1 MPYSTDTIYRVKKG
15 PHNLGNTLGRLAVGL
30 DFSVQRIA
38 KATNATRQTV
48 YNWLSGGEVMGAYR
62 PPVERLINILQTAK
76 TADEAWG
83 VACREFNLQA

>member
-15 PHNLGNTLGRLAVGL
+15 PHNLGNTLGRLAVDL

-48 YNWLSGGEVMGAYR
+48 YNWLAGGEVMNAYR
-62 PPVERLINILQTAK
+62 PNVERLVNILKTAR

-83 VACREFNLQA
+83 AACQEFNLQA

>member
-15 PHNLGNTLGRLAVGL
+15 PHNLGNTLGRLAVDL

-48 YNWLSGGEVMGAYR
+48 YNWLSGGEVLGAYR
-62 PPVERLINILQTAK
+62 PTVERLVNILKTAQTADK
-76 TADEAWG
+76 AWEA
-83 VACREFNLQA
+83 ACREFNLQA